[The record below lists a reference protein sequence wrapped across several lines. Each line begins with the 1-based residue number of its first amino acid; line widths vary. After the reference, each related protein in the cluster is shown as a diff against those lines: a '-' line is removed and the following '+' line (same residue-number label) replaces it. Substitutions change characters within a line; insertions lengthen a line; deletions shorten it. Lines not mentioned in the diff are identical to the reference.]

1 MDLSNEARL
10 PRGRGKPKAFS
21 NATQCQEQ
29 KGFGWMENDRIEK
42 KRNALLIS
50 FRLCRLKF
58 SLEIFC
64 LRLWEEGR
72 EFETATGSIPRNVED
87 FWPTPDERMGEG
99 LECYGL
105 WKG

>member
-29 KGFGWMENDRIEK
+29 KGFGWMENDRIQK

-58 SLEIFC
+58 SLETFC

-72 EFETATGSIPRNVED
+72 EFEMATGSIPRKIFGQRLVKEWAKGWNVTD
-87 FWPTPDERMGEG
+87 CGRGD
-99 LECYGL
+99 
-105 WKG
+105 

>member
-42 KRNALLIS
+42 KKK
-50 FRLCRLKF
+50 RLVNFILSL
-58 SLEIFC
+58 SLEIF
-64 LRLWEEGR
+64 
-72 EFETATGSIPRNVED
+72 PRNIL
-87 FWPTPDERMGEG
+87 PSPLGGGERV
-99 LECYGL
+99 
-105 WKG
+105 

>member
-21 NATQCQEQ
+21 NVTQCQEQ
-29 KGFGWMENDRIEK
+29 KGFGWMENDRIQK

-58 SLEIFC
+58 SLETFC
-64 LRLWEEGR
+64 LRLWEEER
-72 EFETATGSIPRNVED
+72 EFETTTGSIPRKIFGQRLVKEWAKGWNVTD
-87 FWPTPDERMGEG
+87 CGRGD
-99 LECYGL
+99 
-105 WKG
+105 